1 MPVLFQ
7 KKEKELSPARTLAI
21 GFFVIILIGA
31 LLLCLPFS
39 SKSGSFTDFMDC
51 IFTAASAT
59 CVTGISVAETY
70 LHWSVFGQVVI
81 MLLIQVGGLG
91 FMTLVTFF
99 NLAIGRKLGLTKAMN
114 VSGDLTLTGLSA
126 TKRILT
132 RVVLLSF
139 SVELVGALLLMIRFV
154 PRYGAHGVFI
164 SFFTA
169 VSSFCNAGFDLF
181 GIEGEGTGLSIFTG
195 DPFVLI
201 VLSVLVLLGGLGFVV
216 WEEIIAYPR
225 EKRFSL
231 HSKIVFAMSALLLFS
246 GTVMYFVIELLEG
259 EQFGGYSFG
268 QRLLTS
274 FFASV
279 STRSAGFCAAP
290 LPTVNSFS
298 EMFTIVFMLI
308 GAAPGS
314 TGGGVKITTVAIVI
328 ATAWSV
334 LRGREDVRI
343 MKHSVEKRIV
353 YKTVTVLLLSFLFI
367 GLGFTVIFMMN
378 LDQNP
383 LDVLFEVASAFS
395 TAGFS
400 TGLAASS
407 GTATKL
413 LLSFIMYVGRIGPVS
428 LMLSFTGRQSAK
440 RSEIL
445 PKGEIMVG

>member
-1 MPVLFQ
+1 MPILLP
-7 KKEKELSPARTLAI
+7 KKEKDLSPARTLAV
-21 GFFVIILIGA
+21 GFIAIILIGA
-31 LLLCLPFS
+31 LLLFLPFS
-39 SKSGSFTDFMDC
+39 SKSGAFTDFTDC
-51 IFTAASAT
+51 VFTAASAT
-59 CVTGISVAETY
+59 CVTGITVAETY

-126 TKRILT
+126 TKRIFT

-154 PRYGAHGVFI
+154 PRYGGYGVFI

-169 VSSFCNAGFDLF
+169 VSAFCNAGFDLF

-195 DPFVLI
+195 DPFVLT

-231 HSKIVFAMSALLLFS
+231 HSKIVFAMSALLLFA
-246 GTVMYFVIELLEG
+246 GTVSYFVIELLEG

-279 STRSAGFCAAP
+279 STRSSGFCAAP

-298 EMFTIVFMLI
+298 EMLTIVFMLI

-334 LRGREDVRI
+334 LRGRDDVRI

-383 LDVLFEVASAFS
+383 LDVLFEVSSAFS
-395 TAGFS
+395 TAGLS

-428 LMLSFTGRQSAK
+428 LMLSFTGRQSVN

>member
-1 MPVLFQ
+1 MPVLFR

-21 GFFVIILIGA
+21 GFFAIILVGA
-31 LLLCLPFS
+31 LLLSLPFS
-39 SKSGSFTDFMDC
+39 SKGGDFTDFTDC
-51 IFTAASAT
+51 VFTAASAT
-59 CVTGISVAETY
+59 CVTGISVVETTA
-70 LHWSVFGQVVI
+70 HWSVFGQVVI
-81 MLLIQVGGLG
+81 LLLIQVGGLG
-91 FMTLVTFF
+91 FVTLVTFF
-99 NLAIGRKLGLTKAMN
+99 NLAIGRKLGLTKAMSA
-114 VSGDLTLTGLSA
+114 SGDLTLTGLSA
-126 TKRILT
+126 TKRIFT

-139 SVELVGALLLMIRFV
+139 SVEIAGAFLLMIRFV
-154 PRYGAHGVFI
+154 PRYGAHGVFV

-169 VSSFCNAGFDLF
+169 VSAFCNAGFDLF
-181 GIEGEGTGLSIFTG
+181 DGGTGLSPFVG

-201 VLSVLVLLGGLGFVV
+201 VLSVLILLGGLGFVV

-225 EKRFSL
+225 ARRFSL
-231 HSKIVFAMSALLLFS
+231 HSRIVFAMTALLLLL
-246 GTVMYFVIELLEG
+246 GTASYFVIELLE
-259 EQFGGYSFG
+259 EETFAGYSFG

-279 STRSAGFCAAP
+279 SVRTAGFCAAP

-298 EMFTIVFMLI
+298 EMLTIVLMLI

-334 LRGREDVRI
+334 LRGQEDVQI
-343 MKHSVEKRIV
+343 LKHSVAKRVV

-367 GLGFTVIFMMN
+367 GIGFTVIFMMN
-378 LDQNP
+378 HGENP
-383 LDVLFEVASAFS
+383 LDVLFEVVSAFS
-395 TAGFS
+395 TTGFS
-400 TGLAASS
+400 SGLSASA

-428 LMLSFTGRQSAK
+428 LMLSFTGRQSAN